1 MAEAMAVA
9 GLASSIITFV
19 EFGVKLA
26 RLTKQVYDAHGEL
39 PKDLQKCQ
47 SIVDEF
53 SDWIR
58 NLKTRQDG
66 VNLPLSHCELSLKN
80 ALDHCVNDCD
90 ELLRIFENLLS
101 NATPGKASFK
111 LVLRAMRKEGRMEKV
126 QRSLEYHKN
135 ELRLRIAE
143 RTMEMVEETR

>member
-1 MAEAMAVA
+1 MAEALAAA
-9 GLASSIITFV
+9 GLASSIITFI

-26 RLTKQVYDAHGEL
+26 KLTKQVYDAHGEL

-53 SDWIR
+53 SDWVR
-58 NLKTRQDG
+58 NLKTRQDTA
-66 VNLPLSHCELSLKN
+66 LPPSHCEHSLKR
-80 ALDHCVNDCD
+80 ALDECINDCD
-90 ELLRIFENLLS
+90 ELLGIFENLLS
-101 NATPGKASFK
+101 KGTAGKASFK
-111 LVLRAMRKEGRMEKV
+111 LVLRAMRKEGRIEKA
-126 QRSLEYHKN
+126 QKSLENHKN